1 MTEANNEGSGEQ
13 PQRCQGIPLVPEPTA
28 AQLAEREITD
38 YAEHRRA
45 YIKWVLNFG
54 KDPESAEG
62 YAKSTARIRFSR
74 TDQFYRWVWEQEGH
88 YTTAVTHEHA
98 DAYMKELAYS
108 DKSQDHKANTMK
120 TLKMLFRWRAWEFGE
135 KEWEPEI
142 TFSNDSSTTNPKDY
156 LTVEERQKVRE
167 AALQYGSVPSYTTL
181 SPEERDKWKAHL
193 AQRFGKSK
201 DEIGREDFDNANGW
215 KYPSLVWTALD
226 TGLRPIE
233 VERATVKWV
242 DTENRVLRIPKDE
255 SSKNTD
261 NWVVS
266 LSDRTASALERWLAE
281 RKQYEK
287 YAESDKLWLTRYG
300 NPYESHSLNHVLE
313 RVCEIAGISTE
324 NRDLSWYSIRHS
336 VGTFMTRE
344 EGLAAAQEQLR
355 HKSSETTLR
364 YDHAPAEDRR
374 DALNRMG

>member
-1 MTEANNEGSGEQ
+1 MTEANHEGSGDEYR
-13 PQRCQGIPLVPEPTA
+13 RCLGIPLVPEPTA
-28 AQLAEREITD
+28 VQLAEREITD

-120 TLKMLFRWRAWEFGE
+120 TLKTLFRWRAWEFGE
-135 KEWEPEI
+135 EEWEPEI

-181 SPEERDKWKAHL
+181 SPEERDEWKAHL

-201 DEIGREDFDNANGW
+201 DEIKREDFDNANGW

-233 VERATVKWV
+233 VERATIRWV

-255 SSKNTD
+255 SSKNVD
-261 NWVVS
+261 NWIVS

-287 YAESDKLWLTRYG
+287 YAENNKLWLTRYG
-300 NPYESHSLNHVLE
+300 NPYESHSLSHILD
-313 RVCEIAGISTE
+313 RVCAIANISTE
-324 NRDLSWYSIRHS
+324 SRDLSWYSIRHS
-336 VGTFMTRE
+336 VGTYMARE

-374 DALNRMG
+374 DALNKMG

>member
-1 MTEANNEGSGEQ
+1 MTEANEEGSGEQ
-13 PQRCQGIPLVPEPTA
+13 PRRCQGIPLVPEPTA

-45 YIKWVLNFG
+45 YVKWVLNFG
-54 KDPESAEG
+54 KNPESAEG

-88 YTTAVTHEHA
+88 YTTTVTHEHA

-120 TLKMLFRWRAWEFGE
+120 TLKMLFRWRAREFGE
-135 KEWEPEI
+135 GEWEPEI

-156 LTVEERQKVRE
+156 LTIEERQKVRE
-167 AALQYGSVPSYTTL
+167 AALQYGSVPSYTAL
-181 SPEERDKWKAHL
+181 SPDERDKWKAHL

-201 DEIGREDFDNANGW
+201 DEIKREDFDNANGW

-233 VERATVKWV
+233 VERATIRWV

-255 SSKNTD
+255 SSKNVD
-261 NWVVS
+261 NWIVS

-287 YAESDKLWLTRYG
+287 YAENNKLWLTRYG
-300 NPYESHSLNHVLE
+300 NPYESHSLSHILD
-313 RVCEIAGISTE
+313 RVCEIANISTE
-324 NRDLSWYSIRHS
+324 SRDLSWYSIRHS
-336 VGTFMTRE
+336 VGTYMTRE

-374 DALNRMG
+374 DALNKMG

>member
-1 MTEANNEGSGEQ
+1 
-13 PQRCQGIPLVPEPTA
+13 
-28 AQLAEREITD
+28 
-38 YAEHRRA
+38 
-45 YIKWVLNFG
+45 
-54 KDPESAEG
+54 
-62 YAKSTARIRFSR
+62 
-74 TDQFYRWVWEQEGH
+74 
-88 YTTAVTHEHA
+88 
-98 DAYMKELAYS
+98 
-108 DKSQDHKANTMK
+108 
-120 TLKMLFRWRAWEFGE
+120 
-135 KEWEPEI
+135 
-142 TFSNDSSTTNPKDY
+142 
-156 LTVEERQKVRE
+156 VR
-167 AALQYGSVPSYTTL
+167 
-181 SPEERDKWKAHL
+181 
-193 AQRFGKSK
+193 
-201 DEIGREDFDNANGW
+201 
-215 KYPSLVWTALD
+215 
-226 TGLRPIE
+226 
-233 VERATVKWV
+233 WV

-374 DALNRMG
+374 NALNRMG

>member
-1 MTEANNEGSGEQ
+1 
-13 PQRCQGIPLVPEPTA
+13 
-28 AQLAEREITD
+28 
-38 YAEHRRA
+38 
-45 YIKWVLNFG
+45 
-54 KDPESAEG
+54 
-62 YAKSTARIRFSR
+62 
-74 TDQFYRWVWEQEGH
+74 
-88 YTTAVTHEHA
+88 
-98 DAYMKELAYS
+98 MKELAYS

-135 KEWEPEI
+135 EKWEPES

-201 DEIGREDFDNANGW
+201 DDIGREDFDNANGW

-233 VERATVKWV
+233 VERATVRWV

-281 RKQYEK
+281 RKQYQK

-336 VGTFMTRE
+336 VGTFMARE

-355 HKSSETTLR
+355 HKCSETTLR
-364 YDHAPAEDRR
+364 YDHAPTEDRR